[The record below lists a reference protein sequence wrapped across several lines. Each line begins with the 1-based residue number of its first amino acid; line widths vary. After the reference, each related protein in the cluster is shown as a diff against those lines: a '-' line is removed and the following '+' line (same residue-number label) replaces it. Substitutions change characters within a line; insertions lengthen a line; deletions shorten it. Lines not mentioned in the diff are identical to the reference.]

1 LQLPIAGH
9 PLHTRSLSLVVSQ
22 RADGRWGARGDVIDL
37 RKVGFVPM
45 VSDIQPAGIIHQMSI
60 ALDIDRSTR
69 VIERIEVE
77 QPVVAI
83 EPSRVT
89 GGECCR
95 DPASRLLELEGERID
110 AELAKR
116 LSGVFGGPRGCSHLL
131 TLFQAMSAGIGRAF
145 ELEDVLEEQQGA
157 LRAVGE
163 RLFQRAVFVDGYEAA
178 NRSIELALQQSDFHT
193 WPAALVRQPLERLA
207 GEWDVRAFARVADA
221 KMTLRDLKLAE
232 RFRDAASVGS
242 ATWSDRSE
250 RLRGLEGSPI
260 LPGLARRL
268 FELLGSTPQDA
279 LLLNAML
286 QLAPAHIQVLAAVM
300 DRWYVD
306 RDEAAEKSP
315 GPSEAPEVGNIGGLP
330 DSCYMWRRDGP
341 LAGMRPA
348 EPSDR
353 RRVD

>member
-1 LQLPIAGH
+1 VI
-9 PLHTRSLSLVVSQ
+9 SQ
-22 RADGRWGARGDVIDL
+22 RADGGWGARGDVIDL

-45 VSDIQPAGIIHQMSI
+45 MDDIQPAGIIHQMSI

-69 VIERIEVE
+69 VIERIDIE

-89 GGECCR
+89 RGECCR
-95 DPASRLLELEGERID
+95 DPASRLQELEGSRID

-145 ELEDVLEEQQGA
+145 ALEDVLEEQHGA
-157 LRAVGE
+157 QRAVGE
-163 RLFQRAVFVDGYEAA
+163 RLFRRAVFVDGYEASSG
-178 NRSIELALQQSDFHT
+178 SIELALQQSDFHT
-193 WPAALVRQPLERLA
+193 RPAALVRQPLERLA
-207 GEWDVRAFARVADA
+207 GEWDVRGFARVADA
-221 KMTLRDLKLAE
+221 GMTLGDLKLGE

-242 ATWSDRSE
+242 ATWSDRSDK
-250 RLRGLEGSPI
+250 LRGLEGSPI

-268 FELLGSTPQDA
+268 FELLGSSPRDK
-279 LLLNAML
+279 LLLDAML
-286 QLAPAHIQVLAAVM
+286 QLAPAHVQVLAAVM
-300 DRWYVD
+300 DRWYAK
-306 RDEAAEKSP
+306 RDEAAGKSP
-315 GPSEAPEVGNIGGLP
+315 RPAEAPEVGKIGGMP

-348 EPSDR
+348 ESAER
-353 RRVD
+353 RGAG